1 MAFGDQQND
10 IEMLEFAGE
19 SYAMEKAASGVA
31 AHAKY
36 TTNCVENV
44 LRDLLR
50 TLS

>member
-19 SYAMEKAASGVA
+19 SYAMEKAAPGVA
-31 AHAKY
+31 SHAKY

-44 LRDLLR
+44 LLELLK
-50 TLS
+50 TLL